1 MGFYERVVLPRL
13 LNAVMQNKE
22 LMRQRRKLIPEAEGR
37 VLEIGIGSGLNL
49 PFYGP
54 GVSEVIGVDPSM
66 ELQAYA
72 RERAKDRPFPV
83 DFIGLSGEQIPLEAG
98 SVDMAVST
106 WTMCTIPD
114 AVRALGEVR
123 RVLKPGG
130 RLLFV
135 EHGKAPDEGVARW
148 QDRLD
153 RPWGAI
159 AGGCHLNRRID
170 EIVAKAGFRVDR
182 METRYL
188 RGPRAMTFTYMG
200 SAVSA

>member
-83 DFIGLSGEQIPLEAG
+83 KFIGLSGEQIPLDAG

-153 RPWGAI
+153 RPWGVI

-170 EIVAKAGFRVDR
+170 EIVGAAGFRIDR
-182 METRYL
+182 MENRYL

-200 SAVSA
+200 SAISA